1 MNIQQKLFNAING
14 VSAVAGRVYPN
25 VIPQSPAYPCA
36 AYQFISNPP
45 ADSFVASARFTDF
58 HAQVT
63 VHALDY
69 SGLLAIRQSILTATE
84 AMPEHVVRDVD
95 IEAPY
100 EFETK
105 TYTWIF
111 GFHLRDFEQ

>member
-1 MNIQQKLFNAING
+1 MNIQQKLFNALNG
-14 VSAVAGRVYPN
+14 VSAIANRVYPN
-25 VIPQSPAYPCA
+25 VIPQSPTYPCA
-36 AYQFISNPP
+36 AYQFISNTP

-63 VHALDY
+63 FYTLSY
-69 SGLLAIRQSILTATE
+69 TEILAIRQSILTATE
-84 AMPEHVVRDVD
+84 AMPEHVVRDMD
-95 IEAPY
+95 LESGY

-105 TYTWIF
+105 TYTWIL